1 MTPLLH
7 ACAFDDLA
15 GIRLFDSRIYV
26 RRPVAGTRITG
37 TTLAAKLFAPGPVR
51 VVLADKADAEADGTI
66 GIDHGMK
73 KSARALL
80 QRSQAY
86 RAPRLHRQLFANGGG
101 RIVYLLTA
109 FCSSSLETPSA
120 LIQYLTS
127 NSSCMLILLRS
138 RWSRLVR
145 LSLMFLRH
153 RLDKPLIV
161 KNGQQVIDRLFA
173 VPRSRLD
180 IASQD
185 GLGFFYRSG
194 YAIRACRYSTHWQ
207 GKRP

>member
-73 KSARALL
+73 KKRAGLAPKIASIPRASVTPPVVCERRRPNCLPVDGLL
-80 QRSQAY
+80 QLVPGDAKRLDPILDLELFVHVDLATVALVPFGDCRS
-86 RAPRLHRQLFANGGG
+86 
-101 RIVYLLTA
+101 
-109 FCSSSLETPSA
+109 CSSAIAWTSRSSSRTVSRSLIVFS
-120 LIQYLTS
+120 
-127 NSSCMLILLRS
+127 
-138 RWSRLVR
+138 
-145 LSLMFLRH
+145 LSLG
-153 RLDKPLIV
+153 P
-161 KNGQQVIDRLFA
+161 G
-173 VPRSRLD
+173 
-180 IASQD
+180 
-185 GLGFFYRSG
+185 
-194 YAIRACRYSTHWQ
+194 ST
-207 GKRP
+207 